1 MKSFIVRRSVVV
13 LFVVLALMPGCAG
26 AAVPEKESR
35 IGVLLSQDAGPYQ
48 ETLDGFKRY
57 LEQQGVRVRLE
68 VVSLQGD
75 AAQAGAAMQQLRA
88 QPLNLL
94 FTLGSLATQSAVREN
109 SSTPIIASLIL
120 KKTDLGNAPNV
131 TGVVLQFPVEL
142 ELRWMQRL
150 LPGQRN
156 VGVLYNPSENQQRID
171 DAAEAA
177 KTLGL
182 TLQARKVESPRDL
195 PDELESMAQRADVLW
210 GLADQMIMTPQT
222 AKPILLFSF
231 RNRIPVVGLSQS
243 WVKAGALYALDRDYG
258 DIGMQCGEMALKL
271 LRGTP
276 VSALPPTPPRKVTYS
291 INLKTAT
298 HMKLDIPK
306 ALIQGAR
313 EVIE

>member
-13 LFVVLALMPGCAG
+13 LFVVLALIPGWAG
-26 AAVPEKESR
+26 AAEPEKESR

-75 AAQAGAAMQQLRA
+75 ATQAGAAMQHLRA

-171 DAAEAA
+171 DAAEVA

-182 TLQARKVESPRDL
+182 TLQARKVKSPRDL

-291 INLKTAT
+291 INLKTAS

>member
-1 MKSFIVRRSVVV
+1 MKSLIVRRSVVV
-13 LFVVLALMPGCAG
+13 LFVVLALILGWAG
-26 AAVPEKESR
+26 AAESEKESR

-57 LEQQGVRVRLE
+57 LEQQGVRVRLD
-68 VVSLQGD
+68 VVSLKGD
-75 AAQAGAAMQQLRA
+75 AAQAGAAMRQLRA

-109 SSTPIIASLIL
+109 SSTPIIASLVL

-131 TGVVLQFPVEL
+131 TGVVLQFPVEV
-142 ELRWMQRL
+142 ELRWIQRL

-171 DAAEAA
+171 AAAETA

-195 PDELESMAQRADVLW
+195 PDELESLAQRADVLW

-258 DIGMQCGEMALKL
+258 DIGMQCGEMALKVL
-271 LRGTP
+271 QGTP
-276 VSALPPTPPRKVTYS
+276 VSVLPPTPPRKVIYS
-291 INLKTAT
+291 INLKTAS

-306 ALIQGAR
+306 ALIQGAH